1 MSAVCWPENIVVLRK
16 KKSLKIITDQ
26 FTEGQ
31 QHRLCNKWSQT
42 SALEPF
48 ANILSRLAECLDSTR
63 LATVQI

>member
-1 MSAVCWPENIVVLRK
+1 MSVVSWPENIAELRK

-31 QHRLCNKWSQT
+31 QHRLCNKWAQA

-48 ANILSRLAECLDSTR
+48 ANILSRLAECFDSTR